1 MMKAWLLLLDMDGRQ
16 ELFIVLT
23 ICMLRLFKRDIMLI
37 LIENISV
44 KK

>member
-1 MMKAWLLLLDMDGRQ
+1 MKKARLLLPDMAGGQ
-16 ELFIVLT
+16 ELFVVLT
-23 ICMLRLFKRDIMLI
+23 ICLLRLFKSDIMLI

>member
-1 MMKAWLLLLDMDGRQ
+1 MKKVRLLLPDMDGRQ
-16 ELFIVLT
+16 ELFVVLT
-23 ICMLRLFKRDIMLI
+23 ICLLRLFKSDIMLI